1 MSCFG
6 ILHLHESNVGER
18 LGSGV
23 IYLNGHN
30 IVLMVG
36 YGEGILKVGTNVE
49 ITQYESRSVPS
60 NHLGEKLYGLLD
72 VGLFALR
79 MIVEHLTN
87 DI

>member
-1 MSCFG
+1 
-6 ILHLHESNVGER
+6 
-18 LGSGV
+18 
-23 IYLNGHN
+23 
-30 IVLMVG
+30 MVG

-49 ITQYESRSVPS
+49 ITQYESRTVPS

-79 MIVEHLTN
+79 MKVEHLTN